1 MIRISEGRKEANCK
15 LCLDSYRYSGSTTIL
30 WRHMSKKHG
39 DIHLEAGQLKA
50 ELRERIK
57 ESQQDPTHVWV
68 KESPTKS
75 PKKIKIDDQPKI
87 NKIFKPK
94 TSIEYDVSKL
104 VAHDG
109 LTFNQVASS
118 SFIQAH
124 LECTHKK
131 T

>member
-1 MIRISEGRKEANCK
+1 MRF
-15 LCLDSYRYSGSTTIL
+15 
-30 WRHMSKKHG
+30 
-39 DIHLEAGQLKA
+39 
-50 ELRERIK
+50 
-57 ESQQDPTHVWV
+57 
-68 KESPTKS
+68 TKS

-131 T
+131 TLNIVLKSPNEKFNLRLNMGF

>member
-1 MIRISEGRKEANCK
+1 MKQAN
-15 LCLDSYRYSGSTTIL
+15 S
-30 WRHMSKKHG
+30 
-39 DIHLEAGQLKA
+39 KA

-75 PKKIKIDDQPKI
+75 SKKIKIDDQPKI

-109 LTFNQVASS
+109 LTFNQVTSS

-131 T
+131 TLKSSNTISSMVRIFSKRKLTVML